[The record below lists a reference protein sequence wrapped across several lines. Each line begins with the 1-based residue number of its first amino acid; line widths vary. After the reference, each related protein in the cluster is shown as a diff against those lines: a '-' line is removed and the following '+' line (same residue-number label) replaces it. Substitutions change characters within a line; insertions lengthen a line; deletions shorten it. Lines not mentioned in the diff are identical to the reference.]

1 MKLISVNFLV
11 NCTLFI
17 YFFFRWISQIF
28 FGPRRIY
35 FCCPQHLFGRHQFV
49 YVSRHDYCCSWRWW
63 LKNLNFFSNFNIFA
77 HFFLQKTKFILTKKN
92 LKQNWVRNSRVI
104 CAFVCYT
111 YIHLSLFQEVPKLQI
126 WFSTKKNPEFIF
138 FFVFYK
144 LERIFHLLIQKLP
157 KNLCIILTKFFWS
170 DTIMCNPAF
179 PFSFFSS
186 PTLQIRYI
194 IMKVYDTYI
203 KYMKSCK
210 CQKSINMIVKNKKK
224 FAKKHCFCSSIS
236 RYYKNRRYE

>member
-1 MKLISVNFLV
+1 MKLISVKFLV

-17 YFFFRWISQIF
+17 YLFFRWISQIF

-63 LKNLNFFSNFNIFA
+63 LKNLNFFFKFQYFCAFFPPEDKI
-77 HFFLQKTKFILTKKN
+77 HFDKKN

-126 WFSTKKNPEFIF
+126 WFSTKKPQNLYCFLYFI
-138 FFVFYK
+138 
-144 LERIFHLLIQKLP
+144 
-157 KNLCIILTKFFWS
+157 N
-170 DTIMCNPAF
+170 
-179 PFSFFSS
+179 
-186 PTLQIRYI
+186 
-194 IMKVYDTYI
+194 
-203 KYMKSCK
+203 
-210 CQKSINMIVKNKKK
+210 
-224 FAKKHCFCSSIS
+224 
-236 RYYKNRRYE
+236 